1 MRPIDADELLMRPI
15 PDRGRPDE
23 AKSKT
28 WNFYYGFACA
38 LHAVGDVV
46 REMPECGPKRA
57 RWVEEQD
64 RVRHWHCSACGTV
77 QGIACSVMKY
87 CPECGA
93 RMENGGQGI

>member
-1 MRPIDADELLMRPI
+1 MRLIDADELLVRPI

-23 AKSKT
+23 GENEP
-28 WNFYYGFACA
+28 WNFHYGFACA
-38 LHAVGDVV
+38 LHAVGEVV

-57 RWVEEQD
+57 RWVEEHD

-93 RMENGGQGI
+93 RMENGGQAL